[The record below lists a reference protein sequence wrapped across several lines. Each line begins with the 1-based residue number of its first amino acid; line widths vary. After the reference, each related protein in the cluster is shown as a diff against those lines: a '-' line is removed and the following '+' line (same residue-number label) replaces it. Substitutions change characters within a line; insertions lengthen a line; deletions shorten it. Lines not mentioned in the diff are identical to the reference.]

1 MTAMIMCRHP
11 MHGTVKK
18 LYSVV
23 TNTSSLTRA
32 AASVKDAV
40 LGFPSTVENLFDY
53 PTVRV

>member
-1 MTAMIMCRHP
+1 